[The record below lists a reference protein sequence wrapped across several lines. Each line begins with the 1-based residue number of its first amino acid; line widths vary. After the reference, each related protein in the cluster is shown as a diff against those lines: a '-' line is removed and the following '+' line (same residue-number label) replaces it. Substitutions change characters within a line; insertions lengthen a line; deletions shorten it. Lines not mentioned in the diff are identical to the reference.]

1 MSLETLILALVV
13 VLGLIAGSA
22 VTALS
27 HRIPRQMSFVRG
39 RSVCPNCGRT
49 LGVADLVP
57 VLSFVLQ
64 RGRCRACGHAIGW
77 RYPLTELACAAWFV
91 LLYLRVGP
99 SWDFVLLALWGALL
113 VALVWIDVDFQL
125 LPDVLTYSGIVIGTI
140 YALLQPDGWKGALLG
155 GVVGSGTLGL
165 VAWGYWRIRGV
176 EGMGIGD
183 IKLAAMMGVVLGWEY
198 TLLAFFVAAAVG
210 SLWGASLV
218 MSGKGHGKTP
228 LPFGAL
234 LAPAAMVALLWGPA
248 WLAAYVSLL
257 RGVR

>member
-1 MSLETLILALVV
+1 MPLETLTLVFV
-13 VLGLIAGSA
+13 AVLGLVSGSA

-27 HRIPRQMSFVRG
+27 HRIPRDMSFVRG

-49 LGVADLVP
+49 LGVADLFP

-64 RGRCRACGHAIGW
+64 RGRCRSCGHPIGW

-91 LLYLRVGP
+91 MLYLRLGL
-99 SWDFVLLALWGALL
+99 SWEFTLLALWGVIL
-113 VALVWIDVDFQL
+113 VTLVWIDVDFQL
-125 LPDVLTYSGIVIGTI
+125 LPDVLTYPGILIGMI
-140 YALLQPDGWKGALLG
+140 YALLQPDGWKRALLG
-155 GVVGSGTLGL
+155 AAVGSGTLGL
-165 VAWGYWRIRGV
+165 VALAYWRVRRV

-210 SLWGASLV
+210 SLWGASLIV
-218 MSGKGHGKTP
+218 SGKGHAKTA

-234 LAPAAMVALLWGPA
+234 LAPAAMVALLWGPT
-248 WLAAYVSLL
+248 WLMAYMGLM
-257 RGVR
+257 RGGR